1 MQKEICQI
9 KSNHQKIIKIY
20 YLEFIVSFKC
30 LFLYIH
36 TKNNTYIQNK
46 KTTTNIKSKKKP

>member
-46 KTTTNIKSKKKP
+46 KTTTNIKSKKKT